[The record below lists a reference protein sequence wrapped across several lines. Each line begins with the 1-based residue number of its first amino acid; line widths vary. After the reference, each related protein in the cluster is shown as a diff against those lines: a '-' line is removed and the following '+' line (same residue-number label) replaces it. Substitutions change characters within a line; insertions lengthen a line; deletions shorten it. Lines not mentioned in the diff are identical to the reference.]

1 MEPLILGHIIGDFY
15 IQTNHVAFKKKQ
27 SFWYML
33 LHCFL
38 YTVVMCGTLT
48 TCLGSFIQGVKVAI
62 IIGSSHILVD
72 SIKLKIKSNYVK
84 AIRYEYILFL
94 IDQILHIII
103 LFFICSIFPIDF
115 QREKYI
121 LLSLGHGIRLQKA
134 IVIVIAGLICWKPT
148 VILISLVFKVIP
160 KTVEEADYDKE
171 EYVKAAEVKKVL
183 EKPMTHENI
192 DNNKEVLRIGSWI
205 GILEREII
213 LLLGLLGQYGAIGFV
228 LTAKSLARYKQLE
241 NKAFAEKYL
250 VGTLLSSF
258 IAIACVLICSL
269 I

>member
-1 MEPLILGHIIGDFY
+1 MEILILGHIIGDFY
-15 IQTNHVAFKKKQ
+15 IQTNNVASKKNQ

-38 YTVVMCGTLT
+38 YTIIMCGFLT
-48 TCLGSFIQGVKVAI
+48 ACFGSFIKGIKVAI
-62 IIGSSHILVD
+62 IIGISHILID
-72 SIKLKIKSNYVK
+72 TIKLKIKSKYVK
-84 AIRYEYILFL
+84 VIKYEYILFL

-103 LFFICSIFPIDF
+103 LFFICFFFPIEF
-115 QREKYI
+115 QRDKYI
-121 LLSLGHGIRLQKA
+121 LLSLGHGIRLQKV
-134 IVIVIAGLICWKPT
+134 IVTVIAGLICWKPT
-148 VILISLVFKVIP
+148 AILVSLVFKVIP

-171 EYVKAAEVKKVL
+171 ECVKAAEVNKVL
-183 EKPMTHENI
+183 EKPMTYKNI

-258 IAIACVLICSL
+258 IAIACVSICSL